1 MAKVKLFC
9 VLSSMLVLIAACSNP
24 PTTTNNAA
32 PPRNTTNAN
41 APAATPAA
49 ATPMAAASGKDL
61 YAKNCANCHKETG
74 TGGEVVIEGKKLK
87 PDNLTSDKIKGFS
100 DEKIIGYVT
109 NGVEDE
115 GMPAFKDKLSA
126 DEIKAVVAYVRSDL
140 QKMPAK

>member
-32 PPRNTTNAN
+32 PPRNTTTAN

-74 TGGEVVIEGKKLK
+74 TGGEVVIEGKKIK

>member
-9 VLSSMLVLIAACSNP
+9 VLSSILLMIAACADQSTTSNQKSD
-24 PTTTNNAA
+24 AV
-32 PPRNTTNAN
+32 PPRNTTNAG
-41 APAATPAA
+41 TPAA
-49 ATPMAAASGKDL
+49 ATPAAVATGKDL
-61 YAKNCANCHKETG
+61 FAKNCANCHKDDG
-74 TGGEVVIEGKKLK
+74 TGGKVVIEGKTLN

-115 GMPAFKDKLSA
+115 GMPAFKDKLEP
-126 DEIKAVVAYVRSDL
+126 DEIKTVVAYVRSDI